1 MAASSLSAWLTLQA
15 APGLGPRT
23 LERLIQHYGEASV
36 VLEQSAA
43 ELAERGLA
51 PATIAALRAPDQA
64 LIDAALA
71 WAEQPDCHILVRDDA
86 RYPWRL
92 AEIPDPPPLLYVRGD
107 VALLNEPQIAVVGSR
122 NSSSAGD
129 EITRYFARALAERG
143 LVITS
148 GLAVGI
154 DAAAHTGALEAGRT
168 LAVLGT
174 GADRVYPPRNRD
186 LARAIVEQ
194 GGALISELAL
204 GSGPQAHHFPRRNR
218 IISGLSLGV
227 LVTEASLRSGSLIT
241 ARQALEQGREVFAL
255 PGSIRNPLAR
265 GCHAL
270 IREGAHLVEEP
281 LDILKELV
289 PQLRAALKEDE
300 APTSSGV
307 PFSAS
312 VRTPPDAD
320 QARLLAALGFEPMAV
335 DELGERTGLATAD
348 IVSMLVVLELEGYV
362 SSLPGGR
369 YSRCLG

>member
-1 MAASSLSAWLTLQA
+1 MPASPLSAWLTLQA

-23 LERLIQHYGEASV
+23 LERLVAHYGNASL

-71 WAEQPDCHILVRDDA
+71 WAEQPDCHILARDDA
-86 RYPWRL
+86 RYPRRL

-129 EITRYFARALAERG
+129 EVTRYFARALAERG

-148 GLAVGI
+148 GLAAGI
-154 DAAAHTGALEAGRT
+154 DAAAHAGALEAGRT

-174 GADRVYPPRNRD
+174 GADRVYPPRNRN

-194 GGALISELAL
+194 GALITELAL
-204 GSGPQAHHFPRRNR
+204 GSGPQAYHFPRRNR

-227 LVTEASLRSGSLIT
+227 LVTEAALRSGSLIT

-270 IREGAHLVEEP
+270 IREGARLVEEP
-281 LDILKELV
+281 LDILEELV

-300 APTSSGV
+300 TPASSGAPV
-307 PFSAS
+307 TAS

-320 QARLLAALGFEPMAV
+320 QARLLAALGFEPMAA
-335 DELGERTGLATAD
+335 DELGERTGLSTAD
-348 IVSMLVVLELEGYV
+348 IVSMLVVLELEGHV